1 MQNIVNELQEKLS
14 KVTVEKYSS
23 EVSLELKQLKEKL
36 ERLVEVNED
45 LKKVKAK
52 QKLQV
57 TVTNL
62 IIVFFNSCRY
72 FLSFIKFTILL
83 LYKK

>member
-23 EVSLELKQLKEKL
+23 EVSLELKQLKEKI
-36 ERLVEVNED
+36 RKLVEVNED

-57 TVTNL
+57 TVT
-62 IIVFFNSCRY
+62 
-72 FLSFIKFTILL
+72 T
-83 LYKK
+83 

>member
-62 IIVFFNSCRY
+62 IIVFLIVVGIFCPS
-72 FLSFIKFTILL
+72 
-83 LYKK
+83 

>member
-23 EVSLELKQLKEKL
+23 EVSLELKQLKEKI
-36 ERLVEVNED
+36 EKLVEVNED

-57 TVTNL
+57 TVT
-62 IIVFFNSCRY
+62 
-72 FLSFIKFTILL
+72 T
-83 LYKK
+83 